1 MDKEKYEHLYTNKN
15 ESVYRDIETGEIIII
30 NTLNK

>member
-15 ESVYRDIETGEIIII
+15 ESVYRDIKTEEIIVI
-30 NTLNK
+30 NNLSK